1 MKKLARVPALFLLGL
16 VLLTGCSTRDPES
29 PVMPFTLPQGS
40 EREVV
45 YTDKGD
51 AFWMTRTGGFQDSP
65 WHGLRAAK
73 RPYFRDFILYVNGNL
88 LDREQAKVT
97 VTADRLIR
105 YYPHLKI
112 TTSWSLLDTSRAL
125 AVIIEAQRPAE
136 FQIVPILE
144 GGDALSDLR
153 PIISVPTARMYQIKA
168 YVELPASYPYV
179 KFAFSE
185 SFTDVDSVGKLP
197 GRTGGITVGRFH
209 FPATKN
215 LTAWV
220 QMAATPATF
229 DLPDTEVV
237 FERLS
242 QRKNRIS
249 QRLASTPVQTDNP
262 ELDQAIAWAHAS
274 LDALVMNQMGVGIYA
289 GLPWFDEFWGR
300 DQFITFP
307 GAVLVSGDFNTARQ
321 ILAEFARYQD
331 QHPASPTYGR
341 IPNRAQPTDI
351 IYNTTDGTPWFIRE
365 MWDYY
370 RYTGDDDF
378 LLQLY
383 PVIKRAALGAMKNW
397 VDKDGLLTHDDAD
410 TWMDARG
417 PEGPWS
423 PRGNR
428 AVEIQQLWLTQLEI
442 TERVARMTGDDSFA
456 ERIDGVKEQAR
467 ESFETLFR
475 DPQTGRLY
483 DHLNADGSPDLQIR
497 PNALLVPPLLQ
508 KQAFDWQTFRETAPN
523 LVTAAGILSLAQ
535 TDPNFH
541 PFHQAPGL
549 YVKDAAYHNGIIWMW
564 NAGPWMSA
572 ALDFGQFEMADT
584 LFGDLTNQLLHRG
597 AVGTIAEV
605 SDAWPQTDGEI
616 RLSGTISQAWSLG
629 EYLRVFYQ
637 DILGFRPGLD
647 ANAEQSI
654 TLRPRLIRG
663 LTDVAFTGYAFHDSF
678 AVAYTNAA
686 DAFIVRLH
694 RQNDQALPL
703 VVNLLL
709 DDVIHQISG
718 KWQSREVVVRFEKA
732 MRQWTVPESFA
743 DQAITATEFP
753 YADSSIPLCTIDTG
767 MDIPVLAGPGHRLL
781 DQDEVIASGASG
793 TLLVDARD
801 PVGDDGGPRGVFTYP
816 RNQQFQAGIA
826 DITRMRIWE
835 NEVALTFEL
844 AFQNLVD
851 PGWHPE
857 YGYQLTYAAIGLN
870 VKSGGLRQV
879 GKNAG
884 TGFPDSFTAN
894 RLLYVSGGIQLVNE
908 AGDILAE
915 YMPRNASGAI
925 GNVGEK
931 TVRFSIPREL
941 FPADLTGA
949 KWSVAVGLQ
958 DDHGGAGL
966 GDFRAVEALAT
977 EWTGGGKKDGA
988 EGNVYDWL
996 IP

>member
-1 MKKLARVPALFLLGL
+1 MTKIARVPGLFFLGL
-16 VLLTGCSTRDPES
+16 LMFTGCGTRDPES
-29 PVMPFTLPQGS
+29 PAPFTLPPGS

-73 RPYFRDFILYVNGNL
+73 RPYFRDFIIYANGNL
-88 LDREQAKVT
+88 LDREKAEVT

-105 YYPHLKI
+105 YYPHQKI

-125 AVIIEAQRPAE
+125 AVMIEAQRPAE

-144 GGDALSDLR
+144 GGNALSDLR
-153 PIISVPTARMYQIKA
+153 PIISAPSARMYEIKA
-168 YVELPASYPYV
+168 YAELPASYPYV

-185 SFTDVDSVGKLP
+185 SFTDGGSVEKLP
-197 GRTGGITVGRFH
+197 GRAGGITVGKFH
-209 FPATKN
+209 FSTTKN

-220 QMAATPATF
+220 QVADTPSAF
-229 DLPDTEVV
+229 DLPDTKVV
-237 FERLS
+237 IERLS

-249 QRLASTPVQTDNP
+249 QRLARTPVQSNNP

-300 DQFITFP
+300 DLFITFP
-307 GAVLVSGDFNTARQ
+307 GAVLVSGGFETARQ

-331 QHPASPTYGR
+331 QYPASPTYGR

-370 RYTGDDDF
+370 RYTGDTEF
-378 LLQLY
+378 LIQMY
-383 PVIKRAALGAMKNW
+383 PVMKRAALGAMKNW
-397 VDKDGLLTHDDAD
+397 VDKDGLLTHDDGD

-442 TERVARMTGDDSFA
+442 TGRVAGMAGDGAFA
-456 ERIDGVKEQAR
+456 KRIGGVKEQAQR
-467 ESFETLFR
+467 AFEALFR

-483 DHLNADGSPDLQIR
+483 DHLNADGTPDLQIR
-497 PNALLVPPLLQ
+497 PNALLAPPLLQ
-508 KQAFDWQTFRETAPN
+508 EQAFDWQTFQETAPK
-523 LVTAAGILSLAQ
+523 LVTPAGILSLAQ

-572 ALDFGQFEMADT
+572 ALEFGQLKMADT
-584 LFGDLTNQLLHRG
+584 LFNDLTNQLLQRG
-597 AVGTIAEV
+597 AVGTMAEV
-605 SDAWPQTDGEI
+605 SDAWPQSDGEI

-637 DILGFRPGLD
+637 DILGFRPELNAD
-647 ANAEQSI
+647 AQPSI
-654 TLRPRLIRG
+654 TLRPRLISG
-663 LTDVAFTGYAFHDSF
+663 LTHVAFTGYAFHDSF
-678 AVAYTNAA
+678 TVEYTNGD
-686 DAFIVRLH
+686 DAFIVSVQ
-694 RQNDQALPL
+694 RQNDTAIPLTMNALI
-703 VVNLLL
+703 N
-709 DDVIHQISG
+709 DMIHQISG
-718 KWQSREVVVRFEKA
+718 EWKSRELVVRFEKA
-732 MRQWTVPESFA
+732 MRQWTVPESFT
-743 DQAITATEFP
+743 DQAITATEFQ
-753 YADSSIPLCTIDTG
+753 YADSSVAMCTIDTG

-781 DQDEVIASGASG
+781 DQDEVIASGDSG
-793 TLLVDARD
+793 TLLLDATD
-801 PVGDDGGPRGVFTYP
+801 PTGDDAGPRGVFTYP
-816 RNQQFQAGIA
+816 RNQQFQPGIA

-857 YGYQLTYAAIGLN
+857 YGYQLTYAAIGLD
-870 VKSGGLRQV
+870 VRPSGLRQV

-884 TGFPDSFTAN
+884 SAFPEAFTAN
-894 RLLYVSGGIQLVNE
+894 RLLYVSGGIQIVDE
-908 AGDILAE
+908 SGYILAE
-915 YMPRNASGAI
+915 YIPWDESGAI

-931 TVRFSIPREL
+931 TVRFCIPREL
-941 FPADLTGA
+941 FPAELTEA
-949 KWSVAVGLQ
+949 KWLVAVGLQ

-977 EWTGGGKKDGA
+977 EWTGGGKKDGTD
-988 EGNVYDWL
+988 GNVYDWL
-996 IP
+996 MP